1 MALLHFKMQLL
12 LLISLVCRLLALYVT
27 GPSATPYHHFLTWS
41 LYLNASFLFKFA
53 PYLIAS
59 EQFKSLCALVFWL
72 VCP

>member
-1 MALLHFKMQLL
+1 MALLDFKMLRLL
-12 LLISLVCRLLALYVT
+12 LLLLVCRLLALCVT

-59 EQFKSLCALVFWL
+59 EQFES
-72 VCP
+72 